1 MSNESS
7 IKKRPGTAL
16 SIVTEFSG
24 SGLLNPKPAD
34 ADHEELIDQ
43 SLSPEKLK
51 ILSGSDD
58 LQEVTSLEMCVDTRQ
73 DTLDNFGIYLPKL
86 TQLKMNNSL
95 ISSVRDLGSGLSH
108 LQVLNLARCG
118 LTDLEGISALSSLKE
133 LYVAFNSISDLSPVS
148 LLEDLELLDLE
159 ENEVE
164 DLAQLWY
171 LGRCVKLRTLSLEGN
186 PVCTHPAPGASEVSG
201 YSYRSEV
208 RDLIPQLIFLDDV
221 PAEEDK
227 AQCCRSSLEDWTLL
241 RESIKEASVS
251 DSLKLTDTD
260 TGKDKQQL
268 LKTRSVSVRG
278 VRPASAPPGDLR
290 ISSRSLSSRPGSAR
304 PLTSCSGSRP
314 GSTVSDIAVLNH
326 ESSDLTNG
334 VGRVLC
340 GNPLQAA
347 RARRQKIK
355 LQNSVSQTRPSTP
368 LSSFVP
374 EHTYEHEESSSRDHR
389 DVFTELRRW
398 RTEHKKCLSVIEK
411 ERQPQVMK
419 IHHSDDNDKEDEG
432 SHSHSFSSDDITRDT
447 SSPDL
452 SFQSPSAESPEL
464 LRLSSSS
471 GCSMSPSPPPK
482 AAAAPSAGQRIMQI
496 RTRRLRAH
504 NADVSK
510 ARTSEETHGTESIMR
525 IIHKPHRPS
534 TSPVQWS
541 EATENHQLSDIQ
553 HKPIIRSEKLT
564 PRRPQT
570 PRAALQR
577 LPNRKHTPEVM
588 HCGSE

>member
-1 MSNESS
+1 MSSETS

-24 SGLLNPKPAD
+24 SGLLNPKPAA
-34 ADHEELIDQ
+34 ADPEELMIDQ

-58 LQEVTSLEMCVDTRQ
+58 LHEVTSLEMCVDTRQ
-73 DTLDNFGIYLPKL
+73 DILDNFGIYLPKL

-95 ISSVRDLGSGLSH
+95 ISSVRDLGTGLSH
-108 LQVLNLARCG
+108 LQVLYLARCG

-159 ENEVE
+159 ENEVD

-186 PVCTHPAPGASEVSG
+186 PVCTCPAPGTSEVSD
-201 YSYRSEV
+201 YSYRSAV
-208 RDLIPQLIFLDDV
+208 RDLIPQLILLDDV
-221 PAEEDK
+221 PAEEDEP
-227 AQCCRSSLEDWTLL
+227 QCFRTSPEDWTVL
-241 RESIKEASVS
+241 RESIKDASVS
-251 DSLKLTDTD
+251 DGPELTDTD
-260 TGKDKQQL
+260 TEE
-268 LKTRSVSVRG
+268 RSVSVSR

-290 ISSRSLSSRPGSAR
+290 ISSRSLSSRPDSAR
-304 PLTSCSGSRP
+304 PLTSCTGSRP
-314 GSTVSDIAVLNH
+314 GSNGSDIAVLNH
-326 ESSDLTNG
+326 EASDLTNG

-347 RARRQKIK
+347 RAQRQKIK
-355 LQNSVSQTRPSTP
+355 LQNCVSQTRLSTR
-368 LSSFVP
+368 LSSFIP
-374 EHTYEHEESSSRDHR
+374 EHTYEREESSSRDHR

-398 RTEHKKCLSVIEK
+398 RIEHNKRLSVIEK
-411 ERQPQVMK
+411 EQQPQVMK
-419 IHHSDDNDKEDEG
+419 IHHSDDEDEG
-432 SHSHSFSSDDITRDT
+432 RHSHSFCSDDITRDT
-447 SSPDL
+447 SSPDS
-452 SFQSPSAESPEL
+452 SFQSPSAESPEM

-471 GCSMSPSPPPK
+471 GCSMTPSPPPR
-482 AAAAPSAGQRIMQI
+482 AAAAPPAGQRITQI
-496 RTRRLRAH
+496 RTRRLRAQ

-510 ARTSEETHGTESIMR
+510 AKASEETHGTENIMR

-534 TSPVQWS
+534 SSPVASTQWS
-541 EATENHQLSDIQ
+541 EATENHQHADNQ
-553 HKPIIRSEKLT
+553 HKPIIHSEILT

-570 PRAALQR
+570 ARAALQR
-577 LPNRKHTPEVM
+577 LPDRKHTPEVM
-588 HCGSE
+588 H